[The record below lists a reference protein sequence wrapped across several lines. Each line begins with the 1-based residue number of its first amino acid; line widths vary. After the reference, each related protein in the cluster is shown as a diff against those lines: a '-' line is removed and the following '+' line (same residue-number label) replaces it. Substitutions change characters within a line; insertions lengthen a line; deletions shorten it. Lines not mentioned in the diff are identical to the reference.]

1 MEKWNFLNRYSITS
15 QNRINLQLNTENLL
29 WFAYKLKQKTFHFIN
44 PNFSVNISEKCTLE
58 LFRCLARGR
67 KSGLNFI
74 TKLHETLHGYLIG
87 SQFRGY
93 LTSRFWYDRISRGFI
108 FVISKA
114 KETFK
119 IKMKRWYASFH
130 NKFQLLFHGTHRYFE
145 TLSLYCINDVFPRL
159 Y

>member
-67 KSGLNFI
+67 KSGPNFI

-87 SQFRGY
+87 SQFRDFG
-93 LTSRFWYDRISRGFI
+93 TTGFRGVLFSW
-108 FVISKA
+108 FQKA